1 MDKKTGLA
9 YMLSTRDPPQNKRF
23 TQAESEG
30 LKKKIIPCKGKW
42 KKDAVVILI
51 SNKIDLK
58 TKAITAD
65 KEDYSIILKGVNSTR
80 GHKPCKHTQPI

>member
-1 MDKKTGLA
+1 MQRE
-9 YMLSTRDPPQNKRF
+9 M
-23 TQAESEG
+23 
-30 LKKKIIPCKGKW
+30 